1 MSYSIPQL
9 IQEFRNFTQQDH
21 EYLTAKWN
29 ARHGGSNFVHRDIY
43 DILNQN
49 ARIEE
54 ITEICNQNPCEEW
67 FNAIAEKEQ
76 LKQQRREIAHA
87 YIDATS
93 D

>member
-1 MSYSIPQL
+1 MSQL

-21 EYLTAKWN
+21 AYLTAKQQAFQQGRTN
-29 ARHGGSNFVHRDIY
+29 HFIY
-43 DILNQN
+43 LEIDDILNQN

-67 FNAIAEKEQ
+67 INALAEKEQ
-76 LKQQRREIAHA
+76 LKQDRRETANA
-87 YIDATS
+87 YFRATS

>member
-21 EYLTAKWN
+21 EYLIAKWS
-29 ARHGGSNFVHRDIY
+29 ARFGGRNFVYRDID

-67 FNAIAEKEQ
+67 LNAIAEKEQ
-76 LKQQRREIAHA
+76 LKQERIKIAHT
-87 YIDATS
+87 YFDATS
-93 D
+93 E